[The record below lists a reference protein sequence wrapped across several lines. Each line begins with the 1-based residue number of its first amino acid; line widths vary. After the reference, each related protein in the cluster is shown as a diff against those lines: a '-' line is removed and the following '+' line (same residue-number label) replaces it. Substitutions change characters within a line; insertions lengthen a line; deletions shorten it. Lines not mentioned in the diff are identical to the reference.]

1 MCAILCFCAI
11 CSPLMMC
18 VQEQVHV
25 LQEQLQVNVALYTT
39 CWGTVNPHLCQLL
52 LFERRL
58 LSFSVIAVWCEE
70 DEYHFKLIIRGN
82 VGRGECIV
90 DSAW

>member
-39 CWGTVNPHLCQLL
+39 CYLGYSRPSLM
-52 LFERRL
+52 
-58 LSFSVIAVWCEE
+58 SAPAV
-70 DEYHFKLIIRGN
+70 
-82 VGRGECIV
+82 
-90 DSAW
+90 